1 MDAVAESELVVM
13 LGTITEPILVFI
25 AAIVHTSPHFV
36 LWLSGISDI
45 EWRSSVLAS
54 GEAVHWLPHQD

>member
-25 AAIVHTSPHFV
+25 AAIVHTSPHFM

-45 EWRSSVLAS
+45 E
-54 GEAVHWLPHQD
+54 